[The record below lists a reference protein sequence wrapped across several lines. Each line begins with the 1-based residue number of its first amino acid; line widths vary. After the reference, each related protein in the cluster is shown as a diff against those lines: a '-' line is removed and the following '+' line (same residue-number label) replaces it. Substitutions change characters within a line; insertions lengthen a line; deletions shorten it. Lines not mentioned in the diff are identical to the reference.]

1 MSYPRP
7 RFVREESWRYKRV
20 KDAWRSPKGKTSRIR
35 RSKKGWPPVVK
46 IGYSR
51 PKAIRG
57 QHPSGLKEIIVHR
70 PKDLENLDPKTQAAR
85 IAHNVGENKRVQIL
99 EDAKKASIRVLNP
112 GLKKPAEA
120 LPEVPPEPVTETE
133 QVETELEESGVKA
146 EPTVDEA
153 EPTKPSAEETPK
165 KQSKPKGKK
174 KRKSSK

>member
-1 MSYPRP
+1 
-7 RFVREESWRYKRV
+7 
-20 KDAWRSPKGKTSRIR
+20 
-35 RSKKGWPPVVK
+35 VK

-85 IAHNVGENKRVQIL
+85 IAHSVGENKRVQIL

-120 LPEVPPEPVTETE
+120 LPEVPPEPVTTTE
-133 QVETELEESGVKA
+133 QAETELEESGVKA
-146 EPTVDEA
+146 EPTVDET
-153 EPTKPSAEETPK
+153 EPTEKSAEAQK

-174 KRKSSK
+174 RKSSK